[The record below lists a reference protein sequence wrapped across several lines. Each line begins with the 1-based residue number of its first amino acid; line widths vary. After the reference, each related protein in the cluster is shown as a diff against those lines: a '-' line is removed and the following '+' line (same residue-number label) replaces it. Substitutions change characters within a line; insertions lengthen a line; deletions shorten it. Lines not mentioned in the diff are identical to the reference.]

1 MKLIGIYLCNKS
13 KTEAC
18 LFYKND
24 QPLIKLRIN
33 NERIRTKAAMNVLG
47 VLFDSKLQWA
57 EQVSQ
62 TINKAKIALRSD
74 QNDKVSLQQG

>member
-1 MKLIGIYLCNKS
+1 
-13 KTEAC
+13 
-18 LFYKND
+18 
-24 QPLIKLRIN
+24 
-33 NERIRTKAAMNVLG
+33 MNVLG